1 MEIFLIRHGIAIP
14 GEAPEAI
21 DDASRHLT
29 PEGIRKV
36 RRGAKALRR
45 LKIIINEVWSSPLL
59 RARQTADLIAAEFG
73 IASRVREVDAL
84 RPGSPFSALIDELR
98 AHADSSGLA
107 LVGHEPFLS
116 EFTSIVTAG
125 TRSMAI
131 DFRKGGVA
139 CIDISDYADPIRG
152 RLCWLIPPRLLRRI

>member
-1 MEIFLIRHGIAIP
+1 MEIYLIRHGIAVP
-14 GEAPEAI
+14 REAPEAI
-21 DDASRHLT
+21 DDAGRHLT

-45 LKIIINEVWSSPLL
+45 LKIVIDEVWSSPLL

-73 IASRVREVDAL
+73 ITSRVREIDAL
-84 RPGSPFSALIDELR
+84 RPGAAFPALVDELR
-98 AHADSSGLA
+98 MHADSAGLA

-116 EFTSIVTAG
+116 EFTSMVTTG
-125 TRSMAI
+125 TKSMAI

-139 CIDISDYADPIRG
+139 CIEISDYADPIRG